1 MSPVVM
7 RTCRLEAPH
16 QLHCNG
22 RGCHPAYGT
31 DCAHLCPDAQLLG
44 FCCLLCCIQLLVVGA
59 LLAAAGPDLHQ
70 PGHTLCFS
78 YFYRFGSVQ
87 KCCAYQQ
94 AEWHSQNPDSHRR
107 TSDHCRAEE
116 MGIRPRNTPHMLRRL
131 PVPSQRRPPSRQ
143 GSRADHQ

>member
-7 RTCRLEAPH
+7 RTCELEAPH

-44 FCCLLCCIQLLVVGA
+44 FCCLLCCSQLLVVGA
-59 LLAAAGPDLHQ
+59 LLAAAGPDLRQ

-78 YFYRFGSVQ
+78 YFYRLALYRNAVHAS
-87 KCCAYQQ
+87 KR
-94 AEWHSQNPDSHRR
+94 S
-107 TSDHCRAEE
+107 
-116 MGIRPRNTPHMLRRL
+116 GIPNIPTAT
-131 PVPSQRRPPSRQ
+131 
-143 GSRADHQ
+143 GIHQIIAV